1 MSAAAGEVPT
11 GVFEE
16 VIGQHRAVAELRAA
30 VRAAQDVVAGE
41 PGPGMSHAWLFTGPP
56 GSGRSVAARAFAA
69 ALECVRG
76 GCGTCQDCRTALAGS
91 HADVEI
97 VRPEGLSIGVRE
109 ARELVVRA
117 GGAATRG
124 RWRVVLVEDADRLT
138 EGAANVLLKSIEE
151 PPPRTVWLLC
161 VPSEEDL
168 PPTIRSRCRLVRLG
182 IPGAAAIAAMLIR
195 RDGVEPA
202 IAAFAARAGQG
213 HVGRARWLARD
224 EEARRRRRDVL
235 LTATALSTV
244 PGAISAAENLDGAA
258 KEEAAAATVSVDSA
272 ETAALREALGESGP
286 GRRLPRGTAG
296 AIRELEG
303 RQRSRGTRTR
313 RDALDRALLDLAAL
327 YRDVLVRQLGAA
339 VDPVHA
345 DASEEVRRLAGG
357 GGSGGG
363 LAATLRRMEAVFATR
378 TAIEA
383 NVAPQLALEAL
394 TLTLL
399 AG

>member
-1 MSAAAGEVPT
+1 MRAPTEPGTVPAE
-11 GVFEE
+11 GVFAEL
-16 VIGQHRAVAELRAA
+16 IGQRRAVAELRSA
-30 VRAAQDVVAGE
+30 VRAADAVLAGE
-41 PGPGMSHAWLFTGPP
+41 SGPAMSHAWLFTGPP

-69 ALECVRG
+69 GLQCGRG
-76 GCGTCQDCRTALAGS
+76 GCASCAECRAALAGS

-97 VRPEGLSIGVRE
+97 VAPEGLSIGVRE
-109 ARELVVRA
+109 ARELVTRA
-117 GGAATRG
+117 GGSATRG

-138 EGAANVLLKSIEE
+138 EGAANVLLKTIEE

-161 VPSEEDL
+161 VPSEDDL

-182 IPGAAAIAAMLIR
+182 IPGAEAIAGMLVR

-224 EEARRRRRDVL
+224 DEARRRRRDVL
-235 LTATALSTV
+235 ATATELGTV

-258 KEEAAAATVSVDSA
+258 KDEAAAATGALDAA

-313 RDALDRALLDLAAL
+313 RDSLDRALLDLAAL

-345 DASEEVRRLAGG
+345 DAAEDTRRLAGAG
-357 GGSGGG
+357 GP
-363 LAATLRRMEAVFATR
+363 AATLRRMEAVFAAR
-378 TAIEA
+378 AAIEA
-383 NVAPQLALEAL
+383 NVAPQLALEAM